1 MDAFSYVLGG
11 LIIYLSTVVGIWIA
25 RAYRGEVDQYERII
39 GYLTQLVFITLWGV
53 VGWSITGNF
62 LVAGVLFASAVIGSI
77 FIRLEKHIVFTTLS
91 AAYILVAVYSTEPFT
106 AAGLLFV
113 FGALSTMLVSR
124 DRDVK
129 RVLMRRLGFFILVL
143 FGYLLSFVF

>member
-11 LIIYLSTVVGIWIA
+11 LIVYLSAPLGVWIA
-25 RAYRGEVDQYERII
+25 RAYRGEVDQYEQLI
-39 GYLTQLVFITLWGV
+39 GYLTQIVFISLWGV

-62 LVAGVLFASAVIGSI
+62 LVAGVLFATAIIGSI
-77 FIRLEKHIVFTTLS
+77 FIKLEKHIVFTTLS
-91 AAYILVAVYSTEPFT
+91 AAYILVAVYSTSPFT

-113 FGALSTMLVSR
+113 FGALSTILISR

-143 FGYLLSFVF
+143 FGYLLSFAF